1 MPKDAAILV
10 EISNG
15 LIDGLSRRLDFLH
28 LPVPR
33 DRTDAAYYAPLR
45 DLRLPAATTLYLG
58 LIHHDDAAGDQ
69 ARIAAASAFLTSFGI
84 ATECGWG
91 RGDPEK
97 IPNLLASHRHA
108 MGH

>member
-1 MPKDAAILV
+1 MPKDTAILV

-15 LIDGLSRRLDFLH
+15 LIDRLSRRLDFLH
-28 LPVPR
+28 LPVPQ
-33 DRTDAAYYAPLR
+33 DRSDAAYYAPLR

-58 LIHHDDAAGDQ
+58 LIDDAIGDQ
-69 ARIAAASAFLTSFGI
+69 ARITAAAAVVPAFGI

-91 RGDPEK
+91 RSDPEK
-97 IPNLLASHRHA
+97 IPDLLAAHRHA